1 MLTNWRS
8 LPISLSMLLCWLA
21 GTSMAIASQP
31 APWCMAGNAAP
42 SLLHRAEAAL
52 KQAPSPLPQ
61 IHTEGTLPHQGI
73 FDQSVKAKQDWF
85 RMRDLALAWRGT
97 GDSRYLDGVARQLDA
112 WTPVY
117 QPSFNPI
124 DETDLEALIDAYA
137 ITANQL
143 PAATASQTRQLLRQL
158 AEGYIWR
165 IRTAS
170 QPLGATFKNNW
181 NSHRIKLITLSALAL
196 QDASLQKTAGEL
208 FRQHLERNIN
218 AQGETLDYRERDAL
232 HYVTYDLEP
241 LVRAAIAAR
250 QWQQDWLHDK
260 APSGGSLQLALNW
273 LRPYAEGQLQ
283 HQEFVHSQVRFDF
296 VRREAGLPGYA
307 GNWQANTSR
316 KLYAL
321 ASRLSPDYDS
331 TLLTGPQLPD
341 WIQQCWPGGPDD
353 TSSK

>member
-1 MLTNWRS
+1 MLTYWRS
-8 LPISLSMLLCWLA
+8 LPTSLSMLLCWLA
-21 GTSMAIASQP
+21 GTGMAVASP
-31 APWCMAGNAAP
+31 STAWCMAGKAAP

-52 KQAPSPLPQ
+52 TQPPTPLAQ

-85 RMRDLALAWRGT
+85 RMRDLALAWQGS
-97 GDSRYLDGVARQLDA
+97 GEQRYLDAVAHQLDA
-112 WTPVY
+112 WTRVY

-143 PAATASQTRQLLRQL
+143 PVATAMQTRQLLRQL
-158 AEGYIWR
+158 AEGYVTR
-165 IRTAS
+165 IRTAR
-170 QPLGATFKNNW
+170 QPLGATFRNNW
-181 NSHRIKLITLSALAL
+181 NSHRIKLIALSALAL
-196 QDASLQKTAGEL
+196 QDAGLQKAATEL
-208 FRQHLERNIN
+208 FHQHLERNIN

-260 APSGGSLQLALNW
+260 AASGGSLQLALDW
-273 LRPYAEGQLQ
+273 LRPYAEGRLQ

-296 VRREAGLPGYA
+296 IRREAGLPGFA
-307 GNWQANTSR
+307 GNWQAATSR

-321 ASRLSPDYDS
+321 ASRLSPDYDNP
-331 TLLTGPQLPD
+331 LLTGPHLPD
-341 WIQQCWPGGPDD
+341 WITQCWGSALND
-353 TSSK
+353 TSSN

>member
-1 MLTNWRS
+1 MLTHWRL
-8 LPISLSMLLCWLA
+8 LPFSLSMLLCWLA
-21 GTSMAIASQP
+21 GTGTAVASPP
-31 APWCMAGNAAP
+31 ATWCMAGIPAP
-42 SLLHRAEAAL
+42 SLLQRAEVAL
-52 KQAPSPLPQ
+52 NQPPAPLPQ
-61 IHTEGTLPHQGI
+61 IHTEGSLPHQGI

-85 RMRDLALAWRGT
+85 RMRDLALAWQGS
-97 GDSRYLDGVARQLDA
+97 GEQRYLDAVARQLDA
-112 WTPVY
+112 WTRVY

-137 ITANQL
+137 ITASQL
-143 PAATASQTRQLLRQL
+143 PATTARQTRQFLRQL
-158 AEGYIWR
+158 AEGYVSR

-170 QPLGATFKNNW
+170 QPLGATFRNNW

-196 QDASLQKTAGEL
+196 QDAGLQKAATEL

-241 LVRAAIAAR
+241 LVRAALAAK

-260 APSGGSLQLALNW
+260 AASGGSLQLALNW
-273 LRPYAEGQLQ
+273 LRPYAEGRLQ

-296 VRREAGLPGYA
+296 IRREAGLPGFA
-307 GNWQANTSR
+307 GNWQAATSR

-321 ASRLSPDYDS
+321 ASRLSSDYDS
-331 TLLTGPQLPD
+331 TLLTGPHLPD
-341 WIQQCWPGGPDD
+341 WIMQCWPRRIDD
-353 TSSK
+353 PPAK